1 VTGTQERHRTDATLA
16 QDQMEG
22 QGTELLMLA
31 AAMAEGAKQQA
42 KEIIRYLGMVGI
54 NRGVEGP

>member
-1 VTGTQERHRTDATLA
+1 
-16 QDQMEG
+16 
-22 QGTELLMLA
+22 MLA

>member
-1 VTGTQERHRTDATLA
+1 MAGL
-16 QDQMEG
+16 
-22 QGTELLMLA
+22 GTELLRLV

-42 KEIIRYLGMVGI
+42 KEIITSLGMVGI